1 MQWTKASAGVLYSAF
16 GEADLLRRTRAC
28 MKGQRRA
35 DEGVSEGP
43 TLWRTRAPVK
53 QIRCGGP

>member
-1 MQWTKASAGVLYSAF
+1 MQWTKASAGMLYSAL
-16 GEADLLRRTRAC
+16 GEADLLRRMRANE
-28 MKGQRRA
+28 GV

-43 TLWRTRAPVK
+43 TLWWTRAPVK